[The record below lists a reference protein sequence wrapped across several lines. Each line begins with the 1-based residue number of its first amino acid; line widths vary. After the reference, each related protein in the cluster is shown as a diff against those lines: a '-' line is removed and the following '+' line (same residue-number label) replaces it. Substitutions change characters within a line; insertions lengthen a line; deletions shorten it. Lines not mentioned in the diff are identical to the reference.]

1 MVDAFTYTKGNEI
14 RTFSSRAEMYDF
26 MVDNGEAVL
35 DGDDCDRFCRHV
47 AVRASQ
53 FEAIPKAHGLNR
65 VIEKLN
71 AHPEASMRLNEN
83 ASRVIGMPKAA
94 FRFA

>member
-14 RTFSSRAEMYDF
+14 RTFSSRAEMYDY

-35 DGDDCDRFCRHV
+35 EGDDCDKFCRHV
-47 AVRASQ
+47 AVRAAAM
-53 FEAIPKAHGLNR
+53 EVIPKAHGLNT
-65 VIEKLN
+65 VIDKLN
-71 AHPEASMRLNEN
+71 KHPEAGIKLNEN
-83 ASRVIGMPKAA
+83 AARVIAQPKAA